1 MLRKILLAFLAVD
14 LVMIAVVVMVYGS
27 LHNLERQT
35 DYSAETIQPFRQAAM
50 DTANLVNR
58 TNRLIAASF
67 LAQTEQDIESLR
79 AQADKS
85 MEQLDASLA
94 ELLDTRFASLHV
106 VELPPS
112 DELVNPNEPDAPQ
125 PQTVEELIA
134 AIMDGKQVFAGAA
147 DRALNLA
154 TITLKLR
161 KEEEKL
167 KKTLSKQFRET
178 LELQPVDPKL
188 YNRMT
193 RGVIALSYSNSL
205 MTTMNVA
212 GPQFAKG
219 HKAMLEHCQANGLDD
234 MAKTLNELKATFDE
248 TYGTVRE
255 RIAAGADFKIIDA
268 QAQALARVVNR
279 LDSLAS
285 ERAED
290 VAAQVVRDAQATI
303 TRLIVLATA
312 GVLLATTLGV
322 VISLRITRPVKRTIE
337 GLQGIAKDD
346 NTFDLTQRINVAA
359 KDEIAQLITWLN
371 RFITRTHDTVQQ
383 VGAAANAVTKSS
395 AQIASSS
402 HETTGGMQDQSERVA
417 QIVSV
422 VDGMSA
428 NMQQHNAQV
437 TSIAA
442 AVDQMSSSVVEV
454 ARKSAEVADTAADA
468 GRLAQQG
475 GKVVEKTI
483 HDIKAISEVVS
494 EGAASVSELG
504 KKSEH
509 IGQII
514 SVINEI
520 ADQTN
525 LLALNAAIE
534 AARAGEHGRGF
545 AVVADEVRKLADR
558 TTSATDQISR
568 SIQAI
573 QQETALAVQR
583 MKAGTD
589 TVTNGVTSATEA
601 GESLRQIVDSAQNV
615 ATLIQ
620 SIAAA
625 AEEQSVTS
633 EQVTRSVQS
642 IAESAEQQTRSS
654 AEVRQSVDAV
664 SEVSTQVLGVA
675 QQSSHA
681 AAGLSEKA
689 NQLKDLIAVFKT
701 AD

>member
-1 MLRKILLAFLAVD
+1 MLRSLTISTRLLIITGVLIAIMVGISITMTYRGNETLTLLQANKMANTVATQVVTDRAHYVRHVVSKLKGTEFAAKDGFTESSPHVPLPATFVMGVASDISSKQSEYQYKLVSRWNINKANALDDEFLREGFANLLAQQEQAKKEGLLSAEKAYEGWKPYTQVQRIEGKRYLRFLRPDPASAQGCVSCHNNLEQQDDIASYRRASGVDPRHHFKLNDLMGAVAVD
-14 LVMIAVVVMVYGS
+14 VSLEEAGAIA
-27 LHNLERQT
+27 
-35 DYSAETIQPFRQAAM
+35 
-50 DTANLVNR
+50 TAN
-58 TNRLIAASF
+58 T
-67 LAQTEQDIESLR
+67 
-79 AQADKS
+79 
-85 MEQLDASLA
+85 
-94 ELLDTRFASLHV
+94 
-106 VELPPS
+106 
-112 DELVNPNEPDAPQ
+112 
-125 PQTVEELIA
+125 
-134 AIMDGKQVFAGAA
+134 
-147 DRALNLA
+147 
-154 TITLKLR
+154 
-161 KEEEKL
+161 
-167 KKTLSKQFRET
+167 KQFILFLSIAGIGSMALTYYFIRST
-178 LELQPVDPKL
+178 L
-188 YNRMT
+188 
-193 RGVIALSYSNSL
+193 
-205 MTTMNVA
+205 
-212 GPQFAKG
+212 
-219 HKAMLEHCQANGLDD
+219 
-234 MAKTLNELKATFDE
+234 
-248 TYGTVRE
+248 
-255 RIAAGADFKIIDA
+255 
-268 QAQALARVVNR
+268 
-279 LDSLAS
+279 
-285 ERAED
+285 
-290 VAAQVVRDAQATI
+290 
-303 TRLIVLATA
+303 
-312 GVLLATTLGV
+312 
-322 VISLRITRPVKRTIE
+322 TRPIKALVGRVDRVAE
-337 GLQGIAKDD
+337 G
-346 NTFDLTQRINVAA
+346 DLTQQFNVTGN
-359 KDEIAQLITWLN
+359 DEIAALGNSFN
-371 RFITRTHDTVQQ
+371 RTVQHLSALIQ
-383 VGAAANAVTKSS
+383 NVRGVTGEVANSAVDMTRDN
-395 AQIASSS
+395 AQ
-402 HETTGGMQDQSERVA
+402 TTGGMQDQSERVA